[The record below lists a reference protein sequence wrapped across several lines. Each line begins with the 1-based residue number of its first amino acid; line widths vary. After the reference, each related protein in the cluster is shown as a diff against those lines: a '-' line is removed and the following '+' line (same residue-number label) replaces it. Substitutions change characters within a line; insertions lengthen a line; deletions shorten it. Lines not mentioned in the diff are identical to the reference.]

1 METHI
6 GVGVGKYLE
15 KEFENAKDSLWI
27 ATPTLTITLAKK
39 IISLAKNGIKIRII
53 TSPRINKES
62 EESNILI
69 RKYSLDETNDGS
81 SHIKINHKVVS
92 TKETPMIHVKLYV
105 VDGKT
110 AIIGSPNLG
119 ENHFWK
125 YAEYIWVLREPELVK
140 ITMKDYETLWS
151 SYNDSKMELSNTKR
165 KSKNIIRGIRR
176 KI

>member
-27 ATPTLTITLAKK
+27 ATQ
-39 IISLAKNGIKIRII
+39 
-53 TSPRINKES
+53 S
-62 EESNILI
+62 EESNVLI
-69 RKYSLDETNDGS
+69 RKYSLDETKDGL

-176 KI
+176 KM

>member
-1 METHI
+1 MNIMDRYI
-6 GVGVGKYLE
+6 GQGMGKYIE
-15 KEFENAKDSLWI
+15 KEIFSATKSL
-27 ATPTLTITLAKK
+27 L
-39 IISLAKNGIKIRII
+39 ISSPSISISFGKRLFKMAEDGVEIKVI
-53 TSPRINKES
+53 TSDKTGTEGDKTNLLAQNFIKPTIP
-62 EESNILI
+62 
-69 RKYSLDETNDGS
+69 LDY
-81 SHIKINHKVVS
+81 KVVS

-140 ITMKDYETLWS
+140 TTMKDYETRWS

-176 KI
+176 KM